1 MDQGDNN
8 LNVGRMTRLLRM
20 ISMLRSGSQFHPEK
34 LATDLG
40 VSRRTVFRDLN
51 LLEAA
56 GIPYRFAH
64 EEGCYRL
71 EDRKFLPP
79 LHISLDEA
87 LALMVATHTLISA
100 QNHPL
105 HDAAVEASLKIESSL
120 PDHVAQHCGSA
131 LNYLAAV
138 HEPTSPADA
147 VSELFRRLQFALARH
162 KRLIIRYDSVFEKR
176 ELRLIV
182 DPARLVFITRGWYL
196 IAKSHTHGSYRT
208 FKIDR
213 ITDVDDSG
221 DTYEP
226 DASFSLD
233 DYFGNAWRMI
243 PEGKLYD
250 VRLRFMP
257 FVATSVEEV
266 QWHATQET
274 MYEKDGS
281 LLFHATVDGLQEI
294 APWVLSYGEHVQVID
309 PPELRELVVEKARGI
324 LAQAERIEAALDKA
338 PR

>member
-1 MDQGDNN
+1 MMKQEDNSFS
-8 LNVGRMTRLLRM
+8 VSRMTRLLRM

-34 LATDLG
+34 LAKELG

-51 LLEAA
+51 LLAAA

-100 QNHPL
+100 ENHPL
-105 HDAAVEASLKIESSL
+105 HEAAVEASLKIESSL

-131 LNYLAAV
+131 LQYVDAI
-138 HEPTSPADA
+138 HEPASPADA
-147 VSELFRRLQFALARH
+147 VSDLFQRLQFALARN
-162 KRLIIRYDSVFEKR
+162 KRLIIRYDSVFEKK
-176 ELRLIV
+176 ELRLVI

-196 IAKSHTHGSYRT
+196 IAMSHTHGKYRT

-213 ITDVDDSG
+213 ITDVEDTG
-221 DTYEP
+221 DHYEP
-226 DASFSLD
+226 DNEFSLD
-233 DYFGNAWRMI
+233 KYFGKAWRMI
-243 PEGKLYD
+243 PEGQIYD
-250 VRLRFMP
+250 IRLRFMP

-274 MYEKDGS
+274 MMQKDGS
-281 LLFHATVDGLQEI
+281 LLFHASVDGLQEI
-294 APWVLSYGEHVQVID
+294 APWVLSYGEHVQVLD
-309 PPELRELVVEKARGI
+309 PPELRERLVEKARGI
-324 LAQAERIEAALDKA
+324 LAQAEAAEALTEA
-338 PR
+338 RS